1 MLDFWIKLSIAILLG
16 SAVFALASMLIFSV
30 INHFKGKAMKD
41 HVDKELKRIRKKEK
55 DDGLV

>member
-16 SAVFALASMLIFSV
+16 SAVFALASMLIFGV
-30 INHFKGKAMKD
+30 INHYKNKAMKK
-41 HVDKELKRIRKKEK
+41 HVDEELKRIRKKEK